1 MGDEMRVTDPLAACD
16 RLTAVLLRALPLSG
30 KGRWASDDAIHAPVL
45 AYAIA
50 QLRMRVRPAFQPDWI
65 GTDPVHITLF
75 GGTNTG
81 KSTVVNV
88 LVGRHAAGMG
98 VRARCSQHPEAYRP
112 SALGDRWLMGN
123 TTRFQGYRRYH
134 DEHPPRQSDEELQR
148 DGYRR
153 ALALLDIDRLPS
165 VPFAP
170 LAAPTAIVWDAPDFS
185 TEQSTSYLGTILDL
199 LALADLVVMTVTDEC
214 YADDRGTSL
223 LKMVGDS
230 GVTTL
235 IVANKLPEN
244 RTLLEDVGRT
254 LGSAGGS
261 QAPVLRLPEISGV
274 STLDRLEQLLQRDEA
289 GVLREAVQR
298 EAALGPALK
307 RRSLMGSID
316 FLERHL
322 DEFLGPLSHEVNAS
336 ARWQA
341 TVAQLARESILEPYQ
356 RDYLEGIRYGELNRT
371 LLHLIE
377 LLQVPLIGPIL
388 DLTGRVVR
396 IPLRLAGRGIR
407 SLLGHQADAPKPA
420 PEQEIL
426 QNAIPHW
433 LAAIK
438 AEAQVLARS
447 ESSDEWTAIVMELES
462 ERFRTELMGPFDRA
476 FEAYRERMERLVRR
490 RAEDLYE
497 TLSENPKK
505 LATMRGANLMASATS
520 VALVIKTAGLDWSDA
535 VLGPVVAGVWQNLLE
550 WGLGRYLE
558 TLRSEL
564 KAVQLQAMRQLVE
577 VHLEQPVRN
586 LFPGAVSAGD
596 LDAAR
601 ADFASIKAEATRIA
615 GGSRP

>member
-1 MGDEMRVTDPLAACD
+1 MVDEMTVPDPKAACD
-16 RLTAVLLRALPLSG
+16 RLTAVFERALPLSAM
-30 KGRWASDDAIHAPVL
+30 GRRTSDDAIQAPVL

-50 QLRMRVRPAFQPDWI
+50 QLRMRVRPAFQPDWLAN
-65 GTDPVHITLF
+65 DPVHVTLF

-88 LVGRHAAGMG
+88 LVGREAAGMG

-112 SALGDRWLMGN
+112 APLGDRWLVGN
-123 TTRFQGYRRYH
+123 PTRFQGYRRFH

-153 ALALLDIDRLPS
+153 ALALHEIERLPGS
-165 VPFAP
+165 SLAP

-185 TEQSTSYLGTILDL
+185 TEQSAAYLGTILDL

-223 LKMVGDS
+223 LKMVADS

-261 QAPVLRLPEISGV
+261 RGPVLRLPEISGF
-274 STLDRLEQLLQRDEA
+274 STLDRLEKLLRSQEA
-289 GVLREAVQR
+289 SDLRATVQTEADQ
-298 EAALGPALK
+298 GPALK
-307 RRSLMGSID
+307 RRSLLGSLD

-322 DEFLGPLSHEVNAS
+322 DDFLGPLSQEVSATSNWEGTVVRLTHE
-336 ARWQA
+336 
-341 TVAQLARESILEPYQ
+341 TILEPYR

-371 LLHLIE
+371 LLHLME
-377 LLQVPLIGPIL
+377 LLQVPGIGPIL
-388 DLTGRVVR
+388 DLTGRLVR
-396 IPLRLAGRGIR
+396 LPLQLVRRGVQR
-407 SLLGHQADAPKPA
+407 LLGARTDPSKST

-426 QNAIPHW
+426 QEAIPHW

-447 ESSDEWTAIVMELES
+447 ERSQEWTAIVGRLES
-462 ERFRTELMGPFDRA
+462 ERFQTELLEAFERA
-476 FEAYRERMERLVRR
+476 FEAYRARMERLVRR
-490 RAEDLYE
+490 RATDLHE
-497 TLSENPKK
+497 KLRENPKT
-505 LATMRGANLMASATS
+505 LAAMRGANLMASATS
-520 VALVIKTAGLDWSDA
+520 VALAVKTAGLAWSDA
-535 VLGPVVAGVWQNLLE
+535 VLGPVVAGVWHNLVE

-564 KAVQLQAMRQLVE
+564 KVAQWQAIGQLVE
-577 VHLEQPVRN
+577 EHLEQPIRN

-601 ADFASIKAEATRIA
+601 VDFATIKAEAMRIA
-615 GGSRP
+615 EGERS

>member
-1 MGDEMRVTDPLAACD
+1 MRVTDPIAACD
-16 RLTAVLLRALPLSG
+16 RLIAVFERAIPLSS
-30 KGRWASDDAIHAPVL
+30 KGRWASDDAIRVPIL
-45 AYAIA
+45 PFAIA

-65 GTDPVHITLF
+65 VTDPVHITLF

-81 KSTVVNV
+81 KSTVVN
-88 LVGRHAAGMG
+88 LIVGRPAAGMG

-112 SALGDRWLMGN
+112 AAVGDRWLDGN
-123 TTRFQGYRRYH
+123 PTRFQGYRRYR
-134 DEHPPRQSDEELQR
+134 DEHPPRQSDEELHR

-153 ALALLDIDRLPS
+153 ALALLEIDRLPGL
-165 VPFAP
+165 PLAP
-170 LAAPTAIVWDAPDFS
+170 IAAPTAIVWDAPDFS
-185 TEQSTSYLGTILDL
+185 TEQSSSYLGTILDL

-223 LKMVGDS
+223 LKMVGDA
-230 GVTTL
+230 GVNTL

-244 RTLLEDVGRT
+244 RTLLDDVGRT
-254 LGSAGGS
+254 LGTAGGS
-261 QAPVLRLPEISGV
+261 QAPVLRLPEISGT
-274 STLDRLEQLLQRDEA
+274 STLDRLEQLLRCDEA
-289 GVLREAVQR
+289 DLLRDSVQR
-298 EAALGPALK
+298 EAALGSALK
-307 RRSLMGSID
+307 QRSLLGSIA

-322 DEFLGPLSHEVNAS
+322 DEFLGPLTHEVSAS
-336 ARWQA
+336 ASWQA
-341 TVAQLARESILEPYQ
+341 TVARLSREAILEPYR
-356 RDYLEGIRYGELNRT
+356 RDYLDGIRYGELNRT
-371 LLHLIE
+371 LLHLME
-377 LLQVPLIGPIL
+377 RLQVPLIGPIL

-407 SLLGHQADAPKPA
+407 SLLGHGSEESKSP

-426 QNAIPHW
+426 QDAIPHW

-447 ESSDEWTAIVMELES
+447 DGREEWTAIVQELES
-462 ERFRTELMGPFDRA
+462 VRFRTALVGPFERA
-476 FEAYRERMERLVRR
+476 FDVYRERMERLVRR

-497 TLSENPKK
+497 RLSENPKK
-505 LATMRGANLMASATS
+505 LATMRGANLMVSATS

-558 TLRSEL
+558 TLRTEL
-564 KAVQLQAMRQLVE
+564 KEAQLQAMRQLVE

-586 LFPGAVSAGD
+586 LFPGAVSAGE

-615 GGSRP
+615 EGTRS